1 MTLTRLRKEVER
13 QARRMRRAEHERD
26 TLLGQTVFLTT
37 LGLLFVLP
45 VVAGAYAGLWL
56 DRRMPGYSVQWTV
69 GLLLLGV
76 IVGAVNVYAFIRS
89 RS

>member
-1 MTLTRLRKEVER
+1 VTLTRLRKEVER